1 MNVSIRKII
10 LTSISFLAGCA
21 LICGLAFN
29 FFYFSGTTANL
40 LINGKPINFD
50 FTVIEPLLTENGF
63 SMLDGKS
70 TALLA
75 LYGDNPDAYETV
87 KWLAT
92 LMSNA
97 SIVAITFALGCIA
110 CAIVSLFANNN
121 VSKILYW
128 VAGSL
133 ALVGAVTLLSVG
145 LISSGYLNQALKM
158 LFESKYPN
166 ANAQTQT
173 DIANALSTISFNT
186 ASFWTTIIVSVF
198 FVVLVLFETLK
209 PLKMAMMSQNQGNV
223 PVTSVPSAPVTV
235 IEPTPI
241 VQQNTPIKAQNEP
254 IKADE
259 TPTPAPVQASVP
271 PKKNIENLSEIQ
283 KEQAILELLPKYK
296 KLMDEGI
303 ITPEEYEKKKNELLW
318 K

>member
-1 MNVSIRKII
+1 
-10 LTSISFLAGCA
+10 
-21 LICGLAFN
+21 
-29 FFYFSGTTANL
+29 
-40 LINGKPINFD
+40 
-50 FTVIEPLLTENGF
+50 
-63 SMLDGKS
+63 
-70 TALLA
+70 
-75 LYGDNPDAYETV
+75 
-87 KWLAT
+87 
-92 LMSNA
+92 
-97 SIVAITFALGCIA
+97 
-110 CAIVSLFANNN
+110 LFANNK

-223 PVTSVPSAPVTV
+223 PVTSVPSAPITV
-235 IEPTPI
+235 IESTPI

-259 TPTPAPVQASVP
+259 NPTPAPVQAPVP
-271 PKKNIENLSEIQ
+271 PKKNTENLSEIQ
-283 KEQAILELLPKYK
+283 KEQAVLELLPKYK